1 MKSNITDMTSGAP
14 AKHILLF
21 ALPAL
26 VGNVFQQI
34 YNIADSVIVGP
45 LFLILFI
52 QLFSKTI
59 TGLFVEDQDVIMLGT
74 RGLKITSLFY
84 PALGMIYVIRGV
96 LSGIGDAFFPL
107 FNGIVEVIGRF
118 TIRFILTGFMGFG
131 ETGIWYSC
139 GIVWFISGFTA
150 WIRYVTFF
158 HNKMIKYRK

>member
-1 MKSNITDMTSGAP
+1 MTSGAP

-34 YNIADSVIVGP
+34 YNIADSVI
-45 LFLILFI
+45 
-52 QLFSKTI
+52 
-59 TGLFVEDQDVIMLGT
+59 
-74 RGLKITSLFY
+74 
-84 PALGMIYVIRGV
+84 
-96 LSGIGDAFFPL
+96 
-107 FNGIVEVIGRF
+107 GRF
-118 TIRFILTGFMGFG
+118 TIPFILTGFMGFG

-158 HNKMIKYRK
+158 RNKMIKYRK